1 MEKFTKTYQLN
12 DIEAVAEFILIHA
25 SSKLLLFDADMGVG
39 KTTLIKALV
48 KALGSEDDVKSPTFS
63 LVNEYKTT
71 NNSAFHFDLYRIE
84 DQEEALNF
92 GIEDYLNTDQWI
104 FMEWPDKIL
113 DLLPLDFNTIQISL
127 NPDLSRTLVLTTNNK
142 ELTNKKYGEKL
153 KII

>member
-1 MEKFTKTYQLN
+1 MFTKTYQLN
-12 DIEAVAEFILIHA
+12 DIEAVAEIILQNA

-48 KALGSEDDVKSPTFS
+48 KSLGSMDDVKSPTFS
-63 LVNEYKTT
+63 LVNEYETT
-71 NNSAFHFDLYRIE
+71 NSSAFHFDLYRIE
-84 DQEEALNF
+84 DEEEALNF
-92 GIEDYLNTDQWI
+92 GIEDYLNTDHWI

-113 DLLPLDFNTIQISL
+113 DLLPSDFNTIQITL
-127 NPDLSRTLVLTTNNK
+127 NPDFSRTLVLKTNNK